1 MEKLKQNKFLYPII
15 LLFLLSM
22 GHNGYVIIELITGKK
37 IDEPKTYWMGKY
49 ECTNALKSEVGELQA
64 YKAIFGKIE
73 SGTLQ
78 FMYESAKQQKKETNI
93 SWRQ

>member
-15 LLFLLSM
+15 LLFLTSLGGNSFM
-22 GHNGYVIIELITGKK
+22 FIELITGKK
-37 IDEPKTYWMGKY
+37 IVPPKSYYQGLY
-49 ECTNALKSEVGELQA
+49 ECTDSLKAESGELSA

-78 FMYESAKQQKKETNI
+78 FMYESAQQQKKETNI